1 MESVTRLRKTFSTT
15 DAYGLPIYSEGSTT
29 FQAAVTSRTT
39 SKTVGASEIT
49 ITDGITLYLPGGTDV
64 KNDDVFVVR
73 GKRYQV
79 DGEAFNWVSG
89 LGSWNPGVVVDLRR
103 DENG

>member
-15 DAYGLPIYSEGSTT
+15 DAYGLPITTEGSVT
-29 FQAAVTSRTT
+29 FQAMVTSRTT

-49 ITDGITLYLPGGTDV
+49 VTDGITLYLPGGSDV
-64 KNDDVFVVR
+64 RNDDEFLVR
-73 GKRYQV
+73 GKRYQI
-79 DGEAFNWVSG
+79 DGEPFNWVNG
-89 LGSWNPGVVVDLRR
+89 LGKWNPGVVVDLRR